1 MDDDPFPAEY
11 FTRLDDSDDAEFY
24 APPRLV
30 THLDDPGI
38 GALTEF
44 YRRFVPAGGDVLDL
58 MTSWISHLPDE
69 VSYGSVAGLGMNRDE
84 LDANPRLS
92 QRVIHNLNT
101 APRLPFDDGAFD
113 ACLIALSV
121 QYLTQPLEI
130 FGEIARVLRPGGGC
144 AVSFPTAA
152 FRPRRWRFGAGS
164 TMPDIAGSSAN
175 ISAASAVSMTLWS
188 RTYHPVTGPPIRCS
202 WSARKGAGEELSDRP
217 VRLGAHIIVTAD

>member
-1 MDDDPFPAEY
+1 MDDDPFSAEY

-92 QRVIHNLNT
+92 ERVIHNLNT

-144 AVSFPTAA
+144 AVSFSNRCFPTKAVEVWRGLNDA
-152 FRPRRWRFGAGS
+152 GHCWLVGEYFRRAGGF
-164 TMPDIAGSSAN
+164 DD
-175 ISAASAVSMTLWS
+175 AV
-188 RTYHPVTGPPIRCS
+188 V
-202 WSARKGAGEELSDRP
+202 ADLSPGD
-217 VRLGAHIIVTAD
+217 GTADPLFVVSAQRRG